1 MQREAAESAAQGF
14 GPAEPRFST
23 PDMNALVAGF
33 DWSTTPLG
41 PAAAWPDSLKVAVRI
56 LLTSRFAMWMA
67 WGPELTFLYN
77 DAYGQ
82 MTLGKKHPWA
92 LGRPAAE
99 VWSEIWKDIGPRI
112 QRVLDTGE
120 ASWDEELPLIL
131 ERSGYPEE
139 TYHTFS
145 YSPLAGPDGQITGML
160 CVVIE
165 DTARVIGERQ
175 LLSLRTLA
183 SALNE
188 AITEQEVFASIERG
202 LHGNEKDLPFS
213 LTYLF
218 DETGTRLNLVCRTG
232 IEADHQAACPVIET
246 TSTGSCWPVD
256 QVLADQCAIT
266 VDLANQFSDLP
277 AAVWGKSP
285 CLARLVPIATR
296 GQDKLTGVLIA
307 ALNPYRQLDTAYA
320 GFLDLIAGQ
329 MAASFASARA
339 YEEERK
345 RAEALA
351 EIDRAK
357 TAFFTNISHEFRTP
371 LTLLLGPLE
380 DALAEPKLSPLAV
393 ERLGVAHRN
402 SLRLLK
408 LVNALLDFSRFEAGR
423 VPAIYEPVD
432 LSSYTAELA
441 SVFRSAIERAGM
453 KLILDCP
460 GLPQG
465 VYVDREMWEKIVL
478 NLLSNA
484 FKFTMSGQIEVSLKA
499 TGNVVELTVQ
509 DTGSGIAA
517 EELPHI
523 FERFYRVSQAQ
534 GRSYEGS
541 GIGLALVQE
550 LVKLHGGTT
559 RVESEL
565 GQGSTFTVSIPFGF
579 AHLPA
584 DAISAKR
591 TLASTATSP
600 AAYVEEAMRWLP
612 DGEVFDNAQE
622 VMAPPLSTMDGVAGE
637 RSRVLI
643 ADDNADMREYL
654 RRLLASQYEVV
665 AVPDGEA
672 AFQSALARLPDLVV
686 ADVMMPKLDGF
697 GLLKALRADE
707 RTATVPVMLLSARA
721 GEESRLEGIAAGADD
736 YVVKPFAA
744 RELVARVEARLLLSR
759 MRRETE
765 AALRESQGRLNAIYD
780 TALEYIGILALDGT
794 ILDCNRA
801 SLEFAGN
808 TRDDVV
814 GKLFWQTPW
823 FLSTPEVPEIV
834 RQAVAH
840 AAAGNSVRTELSLVR
855 PTGETITFDFSITPV
870 RNDRGEVVFLVPEG
884 RDISSLKAAEAALRE
899 REQRFRA
906 LAENLPQFVWL
917 RDLADG
923 YVYCNRSLLD
933 YVGRGA
939 TDLQSNAYAYVHPD
953 DLGRTEAKW
962 KHSLATGETYRNEY
976 RLRRHDG
983 VYRYFLAR
991 AVPMRNE
998 AGVIV
1003 RWLGTSTDIH
1013 DQKLIEEALRQ
1024 SEERFRTL
1032 VTATS
1037 NAVYRMS
1044 PDWSEMRQLR
1054 GGQFIA
1060 GGEAPSRTWLQEYI
1074 HPEDRSRVLEVIDEA
1089 IRSKNIFELEHRVLR
1104 ADGSPGWTFS
1114 RAIPLKNANG
1124 EIIEWFGTA
1133 SDVTERKRTEDALLR
1148 SEKLATLGRLAAT
1161 IAHEINNPLE
1171 AVTNTLYLARVNAGD
1186 PGSVLQ
1192 FLDMAD
1198 DELKRIAH
1206 ITRQTLGF
1214 YRESSAPTA
1223 VSIDTVLDAAT
1234 NLLQAKIKAKRARI
1248 EKQYAIDQQVA
1259 AVPGELRQ
1267 VFSNLL
1273 ANSLDAIEEQGTIKL
1288 RISKLKSASNG
1299 RSRIRVTVAD
1309 NGRGI
1314 DAATL
1319 PRIFEPLFTTKEA
1332 TGSGLGLWVSKQ
1344 IIEKHGGSIR
1354 VRSRSL
1360 RPGSGTVFLIFF
1372 PAIAIPASEVAVAG

>member
-1 MQREAAESAAQGF
+1 
-14 GPAEPRFST
+14 
-23 PDMNALVAGF
+23 
-33 DWSTTPLG
+33 
-41 PAAAWPDSLKVAVRI
+41 
-56 LLTSRFAMWMA
+56 MWMA

-77 DAYGQ
+77 DAYRQ

-112 QRVLDTGE
+112 QRVLETGE
-120 ASWDEELPLIL
+120 ASWEEELPLIL
-131 ERSGYPEE
+131 ERNGYPEE

-145 YSPLAGPDGQITGML
+145 YSPLAGPDGQIAGML
-160 CVVIE
+160 CVVME

-175 LLSLRTLA
+175 LLCLRTLA
-183 SALNE
+183 STLGEAL
-188 AITEQEVFASIERG
+188 TEQEVVASIERG
-202 LHGNEKDLPFS
+202 LQANGKDLPFT

-218 DETGTRLNLVCRTG
+218 DESGTRLNLVSCTG
-232 IEADHQAACPVIET
+232 IEAEHPAACPVIET
-246 TSTGSCWPVD
+246 TEPGGCWPVGE
-256 QVLADQCAIT
+256 VLAEQRAVT
-266 VDLANQFSDLP
+266 VSLADRFPDLP
-277 AAVWGKSP
+277 AGAWDNAPS
-285 CLARLVPIATR
+285 LARLVPIAR
-296 GQDKLTGVLIA
+296 QGQDQPAGILIA
-307 ALNPYRQLDTAYA
+307 ALNPNRQLDTAYA

-329 MAASFASARA
+329 IAASFASAKA
-339 YEEERK
+339 FEDERK

-380 DALAEPKLSPLAV
+380 DTLTDQGLPPQAM
-393 ERLGVAHRN
+393 ERVTLAHRS

-423 VPAIYEPVD
+423 VSATYEPVV
-432 LSSYTAELA
+432 LSTYTADLA
-441 SVFRSAIERAGM
+441 SVFRSAIERAGL
-453 KLILDCP
+453 KLIIDCP
-460 GLPQG
+460 PLEEP
-465 VYVDREMWEKIVL
+465 VYIDREMWEKIVL

-484 FKFTMSGQIEVSLKA
+484 FKFTMSGQIEVSLKCVGR
-499 TGNVVELTVQ
+499 TVELSVR

-523 FERFYRVSQAQ
+523 FERFYRVSGAH

-559 RVESEL
+559 RVSSEP
-565 GQGSTFTVSIPFGF
+565 GRGSTFTVSLPLGF

-584 DAISAKR
+584 EDIRAAR
-591 TLASTATSP
+591 ALASTATTP

-612 DGEVFDNAQE
+612 ESEVFDNAQE
-622 VMAPPLSTMDGVAGE
+622 VMVLPAVSSATDPREGVSGE

-654 RRLLASQYEVV
+654 RRLLASRYDVE

-672 AFQSALARLPDLVV
+672 AFQSALERLPDLVV
-686 ADVMMPKLDGF
+686 TDVMMPKLDGF
-697 GLLKALRADE
+697 GLLKALRADA

-765 AALRESQGRLNAIYD
+765 AALRE
-780 TALEYIGILALDGT
+780 
-794 ILDCNRA
+794 
-801 SLEFAGN
+801 
-808 TRDDVV
+808 
-814 GKLFWQTPW
+814 
-823 FLSTPEVPEIV
+823 
-834 RQAVAH
+834 
-840 AAAGNSVRTELSLVR
+840 
-855 PTGETITFDFSITPV
+855 
-870 RNDRGEVVFLVPEG
+870 
-884 RDISSLKAAEAALRE
+884 RE
-899 REQRFRA
+899 ERFRT

-917 RDLADG
+917 KDLTAG

-933 YVGRGA
+933 YVGDAAGQLKTHA
-939 TDLQSNAYAYVHPD
+939 LAYVHPD
-953 DLGRTEAKW
+953 DLSRTEEKW
-962 KHSLATGETYRNEY
+962 KHSLETGETYLNEY

-998 AGVIV
+998 AGQIE

-1013 DQKLIEEALRQ
+1013 DQKLIEEALRE

-1054 GGQFIA
+1054 GGQFVA
-1060 GGEAPSRTWLQEYI
+1060 DPETPSRTWLQEYV
-1074 HPEDRSRVLEVIDEA
+1074 HPDDLSGVLEA
-1089 IRSKNIFELEHRVLR
+1089 INGAIQSKSVFELEHRVLR
-1104 ADGSPGWTFS
+1104 LDGDVGWTFW
-1114 RAIPLKNANG
+1114 RAIPLKNADD

-1133 SDVTERKRTEDALLR
+1133 SDITERKRTEDALLR
-1148 SEKLATLGRLAAT
+1148 NEKLATLGRLAAT

-1171 AVTNTLYLARVNAGD
+1171 AVTNTVYLARANAED
-1186 PGSVLQ
+1186 PANVRQ
-1192 FLDMAD
+1192 YLDMAD
-1198 DELKRIAH
+1198 GELKRIAH

-1214 YRESSAPTA
+1214 YRESSAPAA
-1223 VSIDTVLDAAT
+1223 VSVGTVLDAAED
-1234 NLLQAKIKAKRARI
+1234 LLRAKIKAKGASI
-1248 EKQYAIDQQVA
+1248 EKEYDLDRQVT

-1273 ANSLDAIEEQGTIKL
+1273 ANSLDAIDERGAIKL
-1288 RISKLKSASNG
+1288 RISRSTCAKNG
-1299 RSRIRVTVAD
+1299 EPRIRVTIAD
-1309 NGRGI
+1309 NGKGI

-1344 IIEKHGGSIR
+1344 IVEKHGGYIR
-1354 VRSRSL
+1354 IKSSPRKPHR
-1360 RPGSGTVFLIFF
+1360 GTVISVFL
-1372 PAIAIPASEVAVAG
+1372 PAIEAPATKVAAASGERLPLLPVDQFMPGPVSIE

>member
-1 MQREAAESAAQGF
+1 MQREAAESEVQSF
-14 GPAEPRFST
+14 GPAETRFT
-23 PDMNALVAGF
+23 PSDMNSLVNDF

-41 PAAAWPDSLKVAVRI
+41 PAAEWPDSLTAAVRI

-77 DAYGQ
+77 DAYRQ

-112 QRVLDTGE
+112 QRVLETGK
-120 ASWDEELPLIL
+120 ASWDEELLLIL
-131 ERSGYPEE
+131 GRNGYPEE

-145 YSPLAGPDGQITGML
+145 YSPLAGSDGQITGML
-160 CVVIE
+160 CVVME
-165 DTARVIGERQ
+165 DTTRVIGERQ

-183 SALNE
+183 AELGE
-188 AITEQEVFASIERG
+188 AITGQEVLASIERG
-202 LHGNEKDLPFS
+202 LQANEKDLPFT

-218 DETGTRLNLVCRTG
+218 DETGMRLNLVCRTG
-232 IEADHQAACPVIET
+232 IEAGHPAACPMIEPA
-246 TSTGSCWPVD
+246 STKSGWPID
-256 QVLADQCAIT
+256 QVLAEESAVT
-266 VDLANQFSDLP
+266 VGLSKHFADLP
-277 AAVWGKSP
+277 GGMWGKAPS
-285 CLARLVPIATR
+285 LARLVPIAR
-296 GQDKLTGVLIA
+296 QGQDKPAGVLIA

-320 GFLDLIAGQ
+320 GYLDLMAGQ
-329 MAASFASARA
+329 IAASFASANA

-380 DALAEPKLSPLAV
+380 DTLAERELPPPAM
-393 ERLGVAHRN
+393 ERLTLAHRN

-423 VPAIYEPVD
+423 VSAVYEPVD
-432 LSSYTAELA
+432 LSTYTADLA

-453 KLILDCP
+453 ELIIDCP
-460 GLPQG
+460 KLEQP
-465 VYVDREMWEKIVL
+465 VYIDREMWEKIVL

-484 FKFTMSGQIEVSLKA
+484 FKFTMSGQIKVRLKPA
-499 TGNVVELTVQ
+499 GKNVELTVQ

-517 EELPHI
+517 AELPHI
-523 FERFYRVSQAQ
+523 FERFYRVSGVQ
-534 GRSYEGS
+534 GRSHEGS
-541 GIGLALVQE
+541 GIGLALVRE
-550 LVKLHGGTT
+550 LVKVHGGTV
-559 RVESEL
+559 RVESEP
-565 GQGSTFTVSIPFGF
+565 GRGSAFTVSIPFGL
-579 AHLPA
+579 AHSPA
-584 DAISAKR
+584 EAIGSAR
-591 TLASTATSP
+591 TLATTATGP
-600 AAYVEEAMRWLP
+600 QAYVAEALHWLP
-612 DGEVFDNAQE
+612 DAAVSDDPQE
-622 VMAPPLSTMDGVAGE
+622 VNVQPPSLFPAEEGSRA
-637 RSRVLI
+637 RSRIVI

-654 RRLLASQYEVV
+654 RRLLASHYGVE

-672 AFQSALARLPDLVV
+672 AFQSAVERPPDLIIT
-686 ADVMMPKLDGF
+686 DVMMPKLDGF
-697 GLLKALRADE
+697 GLLKALRADA

-721 GEESRLEGIAAGADD
+721 GEESRMEGIAAGADD

-744 RELVARVEARLLLSR
+744 RELVARLEARLLLSR
-759 MRRETE
+759 MRRE
-765 AALRESQGRLNAIYD
+765 S
-780 TALEYIGILALDGT
+780 
-794 ILDCNRA
+794 
-801 SLEFAGN
+801 
-808 TRDDVV
+808 
-814 GKLFWQTPW
+814 
-823 FLSTPEVPEIV
+823 
-834 RQAVAH
+834 
-840 AAAGNSVRTELSLVR
+840 EL
-855 PTGETITFDFSITPV
+855 
-870 RNDRGEVVFLVPEG
+870 
-884 RDISSLKAAEAALRE
+884 ALRE
-899 REQRFRA
+899 REQRFRT

-917 RDLADG
+917 KDLTEG

-933 YVGRGA
+933 YVGDAAEALRVDA
-939 TDLQSNAYAYVHPD
+939 LAYVHPD
-953 DLGRTEAKW
+953 DLSRTEEKW
-962 KHSLATGETYRNEY
+962 KHSLATGDTYLNEY

-998 AGVIV
+998 AGQIE

-1013 DQKLIEEALRQ
+1013 DQKLTEEALRQ

-1037 NAVYRMS
+1037 NTVFRMS
-1044 PDWSEMRQLR
+1044 PNWSEMRQLR
-1054 GGQFIA
+1054 GGQFVA
-1060 GGEAPSRTWLQEYI
+1060 QSETPTRTWLQEYI
-1074 HPEDRSRVLEVIDEA
+1074 HPDDQPRVLEVINEA
-1089 IRSKNIFELEHRVLR
+1089 IRTKGIFELEHRVLR
-1104 ADGSPGWTFS
+1104 TDGSLGWTFS
-1114 RAIPLKNANG
+1114 RAIPLKDANA
-1124 EIIEWFGTA
+1124 EILEWFGTA

-1171 AVTNTLYLARVNAGD
+1171 AVTNTLYLARVSAED
-1186 PGSVLQ
+1186 PASQLQ
-1192 FLDMAD
+1192 YLDMAD

-1214 YRESSAPTA
+1214 YRESSAPAA
-1223 VSIDTVLDAAT
+1223 VSVGIVLDAAED
-1234 NLLQAKIKAKRARI
+1234 LLRAKIKAKRASI
-1248 EKQYAIDQQVA
+1248 EKQYDLDRQVA

-1273 ANSLDAIEEQGTIKL
+1273 ANSLDAIEEQGAIKL
-1288 RISKLKSASNG
+1288 RISKSTSVTND
-1299 RSRIRVTVAD
+1299 RSRIRVTIAD
-1309 NGRGI
+1309 NGKGI

-1354 VRSRSL
+1354 VRSSPRKP
-1360 RPGSGTVFLIFF
+1360 RSGTVISIFL
-1372 PAIAIPASEVAVAG
+1372 PAMEEPATEGAAAD

>member
-1 MQREAAESAAQGF
+1 MPAEDAEAGVQGF
-14 GPAEPRFST
+14 GPAEPLS
-23 PDMNALVAGF
+23 PPSDMNSLVNDF
-33 DWSTTPLG
+33 DWSATPLG
-41 PAAAWPDSLKVAVRI
+41 SAAEWPDSLTAVVRI

-67 WGPELTFLYN
+67 WGPELTFFYN
-77 DAYGQ
+77 DAYRQ

-112 QRVLDTGE
+112 QRVLETGE
-120 ASWDEELPLIL
+120 ASWDQELPLIL
-131 ERSGYPEE
+131 ERNGYPEE

-145 YSPLAGPDGQITGML
+145 YSPLAGPDGQIAGML
-160 CVVIE
+160 CVVME

-183 SALNE
+183 GALGE
-188 AITEQEVFASIERG
+188 AITEQEVHASIERG
-202 LHGNEKDLPFS
+202 LQANDKDLPFT

-218 DETGTRLNLVCRTG
+218 DESGTRLNLVCCTG
-232 IEADHQAACPVIET
+232 IEANHPAACPVIET
-246 TSTGSCWPVD
+246 TPAAGCWPID
-256 QVLADQCAIT
+256 QVLAQQSAVT
-266 VDLANQFSDLP
+266 VGLSDHFVDLP
-277 AAVWGKSP
+277 AGVWEKAPGF
-285 CLARLVPIATR
+285 ARLVPIAR
-296 GQDKLTGVLIA
+296 QGQDKPAGVLIA

-329 MAASFASARA
+329 IAASFASAKA

-371 LTLLLGPLE
+371 LTLLLSPLE
-380 DALAEPKLSPLAV
+380 DTLAEQGLPPQAM
-393 ERLGVAHRN
+393 ERLTLAHRN

-423 VPAIYEPVD
+423 ISAVYEPVD
-432 LSSYTAELA
+432 LATYTADLA
-441 SVFRSAIERAGM
+441 SVFRSAVERAGL

-460 GLPQG
+460 RLEEPA
-465 VYVDREMWEKIVL
+465 YIDRGMWEKIVL

-484 FKFTMSGQIEVSLKA
+484 FKFTMSGQIEVGLRSA
-499 TGNVVELTVQ
+499 GRSVELRVQ

-523 FERFYRVSQAQ
+523 FERFYRVSGAP

-559 RVESEL
+559 RVSSEP
-565 GQGSTFTVSIPFGF
+565 GRGSTFTVRIPLGF

-584 DAISAKR
+584 EDIGAGR
-591 TLASTATSP
+591 TPASTATQ

-622 VMAPPLSTMDGVAGE
+622 VLAIPAVSSATDSREEASGE
-637 RSRVLI
+637 RSRILI

-654 RRLLASQYEVV
+654 RRLLASQYDVE

-672 AFQSALARLPDLVV
+672 AFQSALEHPPDLVV

-697 GLLKALRADE
+697 GLLKALRADA
-707 RTATVPVMLLSARA
+707 RTATVPIMLLSARA

-765 AALRESQGRLNAIYD
+765 AALRE
-780 TALEYIGILALDGT
+780 
-794 ILDCNRA
+794 
-801 SLEFAGN
+801 
-808 TRDDVV
+808 
-814 GKLFWQTPW
+814 
-823 FLSTPEVPEIV
+823 
-834 RQAVAH
+834 
-840 AAAGNSVRTELSLVR
+840 
-855 PTGETITFDFSITPV
+855 
-870 RNDRGEVVFLVPEG
+870 
-884 RDISSLKAAEAALRE
+884 
-899 REQRFRA
+899 REQRFRT

-917 RDLADG
+917 KDLTEG

-933 YVGRGA
+933 YVGDAAEALRKDA
-939 TDLQSNAYAYVHPD
+939 LAYVHPD
-953 DLGRTEAKW
+953 DLGRTEEKW
-962 KHSLATGETYRNEY
+962 KNSLATGETYLNEY

-998 AGVIV
+998 AGQIE

-1013 DQKLIEEALRQ
+1013 DQKLAEEALRQ

-1037 NAVYRMS
+1037 NVVYRMN

-1060 GGEAPSRTWLQEYI
+1060 DTETPNRTWLQEYT
-1074 HPEDRSRVLEVIDEA
+1074 HPDDQSRVSEVINEA
-1089 IRSKNIFELEHRVLR
+1089 IRSKSIFELEHRVLR
-1104 ADGSPGWTFS
+1104 ADGNVGWTFS
-1114 RAIPLKNANG
+1114 RAIPLKNAHG
-1124 EIIEWFGTA
+1124 EIMEWFGTA

-1171 AVTNTLYLARVNAGD
+1171 AVTNTIYLARVSAED
-1186 PGSVLQ
+1186 PASVVRY
-1192 FLDMAD
+1192 LDMAD
-1198 DELKRIAH
+1198 GELKRVAH

-1214 YRESSAPTA
+1214 YRESSAPAA
-1223 VSIDTVLDAAT
+1223 VSVATVLDAAED
-1234 NLLQAKIKAKRARI
+1234 LLRAKINAKRASI
-1248 EKQYAIDQQVA
+1248 EKRYDLDRHVA

-1273 ANSLDAIEEQGTIKL
+1273 ANSLDAIEEQGAIKF
-1288 RISKLKSASNG
+1288 RISKLTCLTNG
-1299 RSRIRVTVAD
+1299 QPRIRVTVAD
-1309 NGRGI
+1309 NGKGI

-1319 PRIFEPLFTTKEA
+1319 PRIFEPLFTTKEG

-1344 IIEKHGGSIR
+1344 IIEKHGGYIR
-1354 VRSRSL
+1354 IRSSPRKP
-1360 RPGSGTVFLIFF
+1360 RRGTVISIFL
-1372 PAIAIPASEVAVAG
+1372 PATGVPATKVAPATGEPPPMPVETNLYCDAD

>member
-1 MQREAAESAAQGF
+1 MRLGDAKSKAHGF
-14 GPAEPRFST
+14 GPAEPLSS
-23 PDMNALVAGF
+23 PSDMPGLVNEF
-33 DWSTTPLG
+33 DWTATPLG
-41 PAAAWPDSLKVAVRI
+41 TAAEWPDSLTTVVRI

-67 WGPELTFLYN
+67 WGPELTVLYN
-77 DAYGQ
+77 DAYRQ

-112 QRVLDTGE
+112 QRVLETGE
-120 ASWDEELPLIL
+120 ASWDEELLLIL

-145 YSPLAGPDGQITGML
+145 YSPLAEPDGRIAGML
-160 CVVIE
+160 CVVME

-175 LLSLRTLA
+175 LLCLRTLA
-183 SALNE
+183 AALGE
-188 AITEQEVFASIERG
+188 AITEQEVVASIERG
-202 LHGNEKDLPFS
+202 LQANGKDLPFT

-218 DETGTRLNLVCRTG
+218 DESGTRLNLVCCTG
-232 IEADHQAACPVIET
+232 IEADHPAARPVIET
-246 TSTGSCWPVD
+246 TESGGFWPVGE
-256 QVLADQCAIT
+256 VLTEQRAVT
-266 VDLANQFSDLP
+266 VGLSDRFLDLP
-277 AAVWGKSP
+277 AGAWENAPS
-285 CLARLVPIATR
+285 LARLVPIAR
-296 GQDKLTGVLIA
+296 QGQDKPAGILIA

-329 MAASFASARA
+329 IAASFASAKA
-339 YEEERK
+339 FEEERK

-380 DALAEPKLSPLAV
+380 DTLAEQGLPPQAT
-393 ERLGVAHRN
+393 ERVTLAHRS

-423 VPAIYEPVD
+423 VSAAYEPVV
-432 LSSYTAELA
+432 LSTYTADLA
-441 SVFRSAIERAGM
+441 SVFRSAIERAGL
-453 KLILDCP
+453 KLIIDCP
-460 GLPQG
+460 PLEEP
-465 VYVDREMWEKIVL
+465 VYIDREMWEKIVL

-484 FKFTMSGQIEVSLKA
+484 FKFTMSGQIEVSLKSA
-499 TGNVVELTVQ
+499 GRTVELSVH

-523 FERFYRVSQAQ
+523 FERFYRVSGAQ

-559 RVESEL
+559 RVSSEP
-565 GQGSTFTVSIPFGF
+565 GRGSTFTVSIPFGF

-584 DAISAKR
+584 DDISAAR

-612 DGEVFDNAQE
+612 DSEVFDNAQE
-622 VMAPPLSTMDGVAGE
+622 VMVLPPDSSATDPREGISGE

-654 RRLLASQYEVV
+654 RRLLASQYDVE
-665 AVPDGEA
+665 AVSDGEA
-672 AFQSALARLPDLVV
+672 AFQSARERLPDLVV
-686 ADVMMPKLDGF
+686 TDVMMPKLDGF
-697 GLLKALRADE
+697 GLLKALRADA

-765 AALRESQGRLNAIYD
+765 AALRE
-780 TALEYIGILALDGT
+780 
-794 ILDCNRA
+794 
-801 SLEFAGN
+801 
-808 TRDDVV
+808 
-814 GKLFWQTPW
+814 
-823 FLSTPEVPEIV
+823 
-834 RQAVAH
+834 
-840 AAAGNSVRTELSLVR
+840 
-855 PTGETITFDFSITPV
+855 
-870 RNDRGEVVFLVPEG
+870 
-884 RDISSLKAAEAALRE
+884 RE
-899 REQRFRA
+899 ERFRT

-917 RDLADG
+917 KDLTEG

-933 YVGRGA
+933 YVGDGA
-939 TDLQSNAYAYVHPD
+939 GQLKTHALDYVHPD
-953 DLGRTEAKW
+953 DVSRTEEKW
-962 KHSLATGETYRNEY
+962 KHSLETGETYLNEY

-998 AGVIV
+998 AGQIE

-1013 DQKLIEEALRQ
+1013 DQKLIEEALRE

-1054 GGQFIA
+1054 GGQFVSDT
-1060 GGEAPSRTWLQEYI
+1060 ETLSRTWLQDYI
-1074 HPEDRSRVLEVIDEA
+1074 HPDDQSRVLEAINGA
-1089 IRSKNIFELEHRVLR
+1089 IRTKGIFELEHRVLR
-1104 ADGSPGWTFS
+1104 ADGSLGWTFS
-1114 RAIPLKNANG
+1114 RAVPLKNADD

-1133 SDVTERKRTEDALLR
+1133 TDITERKRTEDALFR

-1171 AVTNTLYLARVNAGD
+1171 AVTNTLYLARVSAED
-1186 PGSVLQ
+1186 PVSVGQ
-1192 FLDMAD
+1192 YLDMAD
-1198 DELKRIAH
+1198 GELKRVAH

-1214 YRESSAPTA
+1214 YRESSAPAA
-1223 VSIDTVLDAAT
+1223 VSLATVLDAAED
-1234 NLLQAKIKAKRARI
+1234 LLRARIKAKRANI
-1248 EKQYAIDQQVA
+1248 EKQYDLDRQVR

-1273 ANSLDAIEEQGTIKL
+1273 ANSLDAIEEQGTIKF
-1288 RISKLKSASNG
+1288 RISKLTSVTSG
-1299 RSRIRVTVAD
+1299 QPRIRVTVAD
-1309 NGRGI
+1309 NGKGI
-1314 DAATL
+1314 DAGTL

-1344 IIEKHGGSIR
+1344 IVEKHGGYIR
-1354 VRSRSL
+1354 IRSSPREP
-1360 RPGSGTVFLIFF
+1360 RRGTVVSIFL
-1372 PAIAIPASEVAVAG
+1372 PAIEAAATQAAAASGERLPLLPVDQFMQGPVSIE